1 MTAGYAPRMRPRLP
15 AVVVAFFA
23 GAAVMAVELLLPRLS
38 ARHLGTSAEVWT
50 ALFAVVLLGIALG
63 NALGGRLA
71 DARPSPRTEA
81 AVLAAAA
88 AAVLAIPALD
98 RFAESAFRTAS
109 LLPRAI
115 LSMTACALVPTTLL
129 GAISPLLARN
139 ALATNTRPG
148 RTLGALAAAGSAG
161 SVLGT
166 YVTGFVLVPTVR
178 VDHGIMGVAL
188 ALGVLA
194 IGRAL
199 GGAGAPTTAIPR
211 PADAGP
217 AAPPLSFAR
226 AALLAFAG
234 GAVLLLV
241 EVTAGRVAS
250 RLVGNSIYTWTA
262 VIGAVLLGVSLGNA
276 VGGRLADRHGARKV
290 LAATLLLASV
300 LVATA
305 VWTPTALSWLS
316 RSPGDSL
323 PTRIAVGAALA
334 WLLPSAALGALA
346 PVVARAAVR
355 GDGGDGR
362 RIGSLYALNTL
373 GAVAGSM
380 LTGPFLVPLLA
391 IPATLVVAAL
401 ALALAPL
408 LVGGRVERPWL
419 AGLAVVLLAALLPF
433 EPARRLGALLAVRED
448 DGAVLVLESRYGNVR
463 VQDLAGTEYEPP
475 GRPRTRSLVL
485 DGLVHGLV
493 DLDDPTW
500 LGYGYE
506 NVYAAITERV
516 LPKDRLA
523 RALFIGG
530 GTYSFPTWLLETRPS
545 AVADVAEIDPAVTRA
560 CRATLGLHARPG
572 LSIFHEDART
582 FVRDLRDDA
591 TPYDLVFGDAF
602 NDVSVPFHLT
612 TLEFTRA
619 IAAHLTP
626 DGVYLMNVI
635 DSRAS
640 GAFLGALVTT
650 LRAVFPHVVV
660 LSPDA
665 VEQTRDT
672 FVVAASRRPLSL
684 DGLVRRDGLA
694 KPGAPR
700 IPVHRFTDADLEV
713 FAERAGHVVLTDA
726 FAPVEALLAPTVRRL
741 AGR

>member
-1 MTAGYAPRMRPRLP
+1 MRPRLP
-15 AVVVAFFA
+15 AVVVAFLA

-50 ALFAVVLLGIALG
+50 ALFAVVLTGIALG
-63 NALGGRLA
+63 NTLGGRLA
-71 DARPSPRTEA
+71 DARPSSRTEA
-81 AVLAAAA
+81 LVLAAAG
-88 AAVLAIPALD
+88 AAVFAIPALD
-98 RFAESAFRTAS
+98 RLAESALRSLS

-115 LSMTACALVPTTLL
+115 LSMAVCALVPTTLL
-129 GAISPLLARN
+129 GAISPILARN
-139 ALATNTRPG
+139 ALATSTRPG
-148 RTLGALAAAGSAG
+148 RTLGALAAAGAAG

-166 YVTGFVLVPTVR
+166 YLTGFVLVPRVR
-178 VDHGIMGVAL
+178 VDHGITYVAL

-194 IGRAL
+194 LGRAF
-199 GGAGAPTTAIPR
+199 GGAGDGSRGTQTGAV
-211 PADAGP
+211 
-217 AAPPLSFAR
+217 AAPPAPSLSFAR
-226 AALLAFAG
+226 AALLVFGAG
-234 GAVLLLV
+234 VALLLV
-241 EVTAGRVAS
+241 EITAGRVAS

-262 VIGAVLLGVSLGNA
+262 VIGAVLAGVCVGNA
-276 VGGRLADRHGARKV
+276 IGGRLADRLGARRV

-305 VWTPTALSWLS
+305 IWTPSALTSLA
-316 RSPGDSL
+316 RDPGDSL
-323 PTRIAVGAALA
+323 PARIALGAALA
-334 WLLPSAALGALA
+334 WLLPSAALGALT
-346 PVVARAAVR
+346 PVVARATVR

-362 RIGSLYALNTL
+362 RIGLLYALNTL

-391 IPATLVVAAL
+391 IPATLLLAAL
-401 ALALAPL
+401 ALALGPL
-408 LVGGRVERPWL
+408 LVGGKVERPWV
-419 AGLAVVLLAALLPF
+419 AGLVVVGLAALLPF
-433 EPARRLGALLAVRED
+433 GAAKGLGSALAVRED
-448 DGAVLVLESRYGNVR
+448 DDALLVRESRYGNVR
-463 VQDLAGTEYEPP
+463 VQAGAGTDYEPP

-516 LPKDRLA
+516 LPPTRIA

-530 GTYSFPTWLLETRPS
+530 GTYSFPTWLLETRPN
-545 AVADVAEIDPAVTRA
+545 AAADVAEIDPAVTRA
-560 CRATLGLHARPG
+560 CREALGLHERPG
-572 LSIFHEDART
+572 LAIHHEDART
-582 FVRDLRDDA
+582 FVRDLAASA

-619 IAAHLTP
+619 IASHLAP
-626 DGVYLMNVI
+626 DGVYLVNVI

-650 LRAVFPHVVV
+650 LREVFPHVVV
-660 LSPDA
+660 FSPDA

-672 FVVAASRRPLSL
+672 FVVAASRRPLPL
-684 DGLVRRDGLA
+684 DDLVRHDGLA
-694 KPGAPR
+694 KAGAPP
-700 IPVHRFTDADLEV
+700 IPVRRFTDAELDV
-713 FAERAGHVVLTDA
+713 FAQRAGRIVLTDA
-726 FAPVEALLAPTVRRL
+726 FAPVEALLAPTVRRR